1 MNKQEKNI
9 KDVLTFDEIGDIVDV
24 FIDKVYYTDETV
36 ALIANKKLIEY
47 AMDKLLND
55 DCITVKRVDLELDS
69 EDAEYMVSV
78 DGDGYMVV
86 QPIEYYDN
94 KYFIGIEYAFVDMD
108 GCVEQTTI
116 DNLLERN
123 IPIVLFG
130 HEDGYECECEV
141 CKTKCN
147 ELSIGEDS
155 HGFSIS
161 KSDDNGYS
169 SYSFYSSEKIDKNDI
184 EKILKI
190 IGF

>member
-130 HEDGYECECEV
+130 DEDGCECECGV

-155 HGFSIS
+155 HSFSIS
-161 KSDDNGYS
+161 KADSNGYTS
-169 SYSFYSSEKIDKNDI
+169 
-184 EKILKI
+184 
-190 IGF
+190 

>member
-69 EDAEYMVSV
+69 EDAEYMILVN
-78 DGDGYMVV
+78 GDGYMVV

-94 KYFIGIEYAFVDMD
+94 KYFKAIEYAFVDMD
-108 GCVEQTTI
+108 GIICQTTI

-130 HEDGYECECEV
+130 DEDGYECECGV

-147 ELSIGEDS
+147 EMNIDEDS

-161 KSDDNGYS
+161 KSDDNGYT